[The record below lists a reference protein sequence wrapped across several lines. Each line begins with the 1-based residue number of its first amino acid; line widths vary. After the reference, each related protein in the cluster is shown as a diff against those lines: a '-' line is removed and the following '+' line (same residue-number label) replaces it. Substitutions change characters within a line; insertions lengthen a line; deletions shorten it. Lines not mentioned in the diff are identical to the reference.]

1 MHCTPQNDSQEI
13 ILFSPIPQGRERL
26 TLTLRERQKV
36 DLGPNCGGDDAI

>member
-26 TLTLRERQKV
+26 TLTQKV